1 MLYEFIAGDVPFG
14 PNDEDPIDIYKSVLY
29 GKLSYP
35 GYVSKNNKAIPFIEQ
50 LLNKNPALRGN
61 AQTLKKHD

>member
-14 PNDEDPIDIYKSVLY
+14 ANDEDPIDIYKSVLY

-35 GYVSKNNKAIPFIEQ
+35 GYVSKGNKAIPFIE
-50 LLNKNPALRGN
+50 
-61 AQTLKKHD
+61 